1 MNINV
6 IQNNNV
12 YNIYFQYDPSIV
24 ALMHNIPGA
33 AFDRDSKSW
42 VIGKEQL
49 GWFINEFKGTRFEP
63 WVHIYSDE
71 ELGRNETFDDVATI
85 PDIDILDIDIR
96 VEAGSKLYA
105 HQIDFLKYAKEKGTN
120 GYLLADEPGL
130 GKTLEIINI
139 ALYNRKCYGFKHC
152 LVITCVNSAKFNWK
166 ADIEK
171 HTNGQ
176 EDGYLLGTTLYKRK
190 GKGEKYDLTPENKC
204 LDLINLRKYK
214 GQGDPLPYFIIL
226 NVEGL
231 RYKAGGMYAIAARIA
246 DLINEGEINMVV
258 LDECHK
264 GISPTSQ
271 QGKLILEIKKAT
283 QRKAQ
288 WIPMTGTPIVNRP
301 TDLFTPLRLIDAHS
315 TRSYYEWC
323 KHFAV
328 YGGHDD
334 KEVLVYKNI
343 SQLKKLLH
351 GHMIRRLADQ
361 VLDLPPIIRIPIY
374 VENTAYQKRLYT
386 KIAKELEARAG
397 EITEQ
402 KTNPLVEMLKLRQVN
417 DAPELV
423 DPELKIDKSY
433 LNKNAK
439 LAEII
444 SYIDEFVASGEKV
457 VVFAKYLEPLKTL
470 YKFIAT
476 KYKTA
481 CFTGSMSDAKREQ
494 HKKVFMND
502 PECKVLI
509 GTIDAM
515 GTSHTFTAAR
525 VGIFFEESWTAAD
538 QEQAEKRLHRI
549 STNGTVRFYTF
560 LAANTVDDRV
570 HRIIYEKKAT
580 SDYIVDN
587 IDVRHNPE
595 AFLQLLGNY

>member
-1 MNINV
+1 M
-6 IQNNNV
+6 
-12 YNIYFQYDPSIV
+12 
-24 ALMHNIPGA
+24 
-33 AFDRDSKSW
+33 
-42 VIGKEQL
+42 
-49 GWFINEFKGTRFEP
+49 
-63 WVHIYSDE
+63 
-71 ELGRNETFDDVATI
+71 
-85 PDIDILDIDIR
+85 
-96 VEAGSKLYA
+96 
-105 HQIDFLKYAKEKGTN
+105 
-120 GYLLADEPGL
+120 
-130 GKTLEIINI
+130 
-139 ALYNRKCYGFKHC
+139 
-152 LVITCVNSAKFNWK
+152 NSAKFNWK

-176 EDGYLLGTTLYKRK
+176 EEGYLLGTTLYKRK
-190 GKGEKYDLTPENKC
+190 GRGEKYDLTPENKC

-246 DLINEGEINMVV
+246 DLINDGEINMVV

-301 TDLFTPLRLIDAHS
+301 TDLFTPLRLIGAHS
-315 TRSYYEWC
+315 TKSYYEWC

-343 SQLKKLLH
+343 SQLKNLLH

-433 LNKNAK
+433 LSKNAK